1 MVGGSTDL
9 VVGVEAES
17 MAAAEAGDGSTVG
30 VMGAEV
36 HGLTASRHLYQRTPS
51 SGSLDS
57 PPGCGNVLKTR
68 TLEPGLQPAKILAFE
83 LENTDAHL
91 QCRSLST
98 IRISQKCEVSV
109 VPTLIIP
116 ATCRPTEGLN
126 SL

>member
-68 TLEPGLQPAKILAFE
+68 TLEPGLQPAKILAFDPGE
-83 LENTDAHL
+83 HRCSFA
-91 QCRSLST
+91 
-98 IRISQKCEVSV
+98 VSV
-109 VPTLIIP
+109 AFDDPDF
-116 ATCRPTEGLN
+116 GKM
-126 SL
+126 